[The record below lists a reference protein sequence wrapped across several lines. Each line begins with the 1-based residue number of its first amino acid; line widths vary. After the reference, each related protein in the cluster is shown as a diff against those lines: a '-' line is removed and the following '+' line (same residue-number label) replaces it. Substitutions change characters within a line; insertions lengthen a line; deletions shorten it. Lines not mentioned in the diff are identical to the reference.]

1 MKLYQRSDLFFKR
14 VFAWYSSCHKNADD
28 EKYCAARLLSG

>member
-14 VFAWYSSCHKNADD
+14 VFVWFLPGRKHADD
-28 EKYCAARLLSG
+28 EKYYATLLLSG